1 MKQCDRCGKET
12 RVRIMS
18 VFNTDDICMECKE
31 AEKKHP
37 RYQEAR
43 EAEAD
48 AVRRGD
54 YNFPGIGWEP

>member
-37 RYQEAR
+37 RYQYAR